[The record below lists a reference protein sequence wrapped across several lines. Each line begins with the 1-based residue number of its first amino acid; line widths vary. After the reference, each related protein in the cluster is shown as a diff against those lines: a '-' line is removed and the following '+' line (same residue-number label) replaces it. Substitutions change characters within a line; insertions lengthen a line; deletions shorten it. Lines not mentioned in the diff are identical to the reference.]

1 MTSHTK
7 QNRAAPARGP
17 RIAAPGSG
25 RPGRSGSA
33 RRARAG
39 AASPRARIFRLPMPV
54 AHPSRS
60 ANPYEEFYALSAEG
74 VGLLDPGF
82 DDWDADPRVLVGLSP
97 RLGIGRDDA

>member
-1 MTSHTK
+1 
-7 QNRAAPARGP
+7 
-17 RIAAPGSG
+17 
-25 RPGRSGSA
+25 
-33 RRARAG
+33 
-39 AASPRARIFRLPMPV
+39 MPV